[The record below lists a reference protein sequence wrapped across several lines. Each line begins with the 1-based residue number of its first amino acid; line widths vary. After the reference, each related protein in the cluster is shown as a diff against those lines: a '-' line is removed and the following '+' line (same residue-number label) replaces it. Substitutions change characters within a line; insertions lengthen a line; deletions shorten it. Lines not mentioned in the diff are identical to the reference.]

1 MNMLAVPLRLTLSLS
16 KGVFVVNAPDAAFG
30 HRDWHTGFLGELPA
44 GFIKTNQRLIRIAR
58 PPVDNQHIFP
68 CRYECAVLFRRDNP
82 LFFKMGLERVF
93 LRTLPTVLWLAAS
106 TI

>member
-30 HRDWHTGFLGELPA
+30 HRDWHA
-44 GFIKTNQRLIRIAR
+44 GLLEDRIAR
-58 PPVDNQHIFP
+58 LPVDNQHIFH

-93 LRTLPTVLWLAAS
+93 LRSLPTVLWLAAS